1 LNVFEHASPDTLRER
16 AHPWHGSLADQS
28 HRYVDLRA
36 EPELIRTALEDFVPF
51 AAWPAT
57 ERFYALLA
65 WLNGPDSVFETND
78 CAFEGPTENAGGP
91 FEGRLCCSGRVM
103 LLFRELKSNTRAN
116 RVEALTQRVARGLS
130 VTDPTF
136 DRGAV
141 GATRVPVRFTTL
153 PGPAARQSGQ
163 QLMLSFWAF
172 GDDEAE
178 AMGNLDRLFRG
189 LSSVLGAVSA
199 AVAAGR

>member
-1 LNVFEHASPDTLRER
+1 MNVFEHASPDTLRER
-16 AHPWHGSLADQS
+16 AHPWHGSLADPS
-28 HRYVDLRA
+28 HRYCDLRA

-57 ERFYALLA
+57 ERFYAMLA

-78 CAFEGPTENAGGP
+78 CAFEGATPSDGAP
-91 FEGRLCCSGRVM
+91 QDKRLCCSGRVM
-103 LLFRELKSNTRAN
+103 LLFRDLKSNTRAG

-130 VTDPTF
+130 ATDPTF
-136 DRGAV
+136 ALGAV
-141 GATRVPVRFTTL
+141 GATKVPVRFTTL
-153 PGPAARQSGQ
+153 PGPATRQSGQ

-178 AMGNLDRLFRG
+178 AMANLDRLFRG
-189 LSSVLGAVSA
+189 LASVLGAASA
-199 AVAAGR
+199 SIAAGR